1 MKKIHLMQLAL
12 CMFLGLSLYGENLQN
27 ETLVTVETSGNQETE
42 ALPKPQ
48 EETLY
53 LPDLVTIIGGE
64 DWQVSQEALPDYQ
77 LQLPVPPSVSVPP
90 SVAEASLQAVEGDPV
105 SELPPSVVE
114 LATVKEAK
122 QFFVEGF
129 IEPAWPL
136 SLDTEFSVFTV
147 DPQAFFLDFGYK
159 TVGGYGLEQAEDG
172 FFHNKSFL
180 QLGKNFVVG
189 GGRLQLQGNY
199 QALDNGLQGQ
209 SLLFDDINRRGAGA
223 SLQLELPVGKG
234 FSLAGGLP
242 VDWYNRYA
250 GFSNTVGRAEENGAV
265 AASLLGFSPWLS
277 FAWESRNWNTKNT
290 RALPTNHEFS
300 VQLLMDWGYWASLD
314 PQINSTQ
321 NRGSLSLFGSW
332 LWNSQLEIFSS
343 LGLVY
348 LPSGSGEQNT
358 KLLVPFALGLNWNEK
373 EASAERFP
381 GMSFSVEGGLDSHHR
396 NFYQLEARSPYVN
409 FSPGA
414 LISNGEVSD
423 WFFKAG
429 SILPLK
435 LQETPLSGLFQEL
448 FLQLAVE
455 YRQSAFGN
463 TVLVGDYATGIDSW
477 TGLFPSKLEDRK
489 ALFSQ
494 MAVTAVVSNFL
505 FKAGWNS
512 QWLYHPVYEPSQRL
526 VLSCGYDSPR
536 HPWGG
541 ELKADFGFQLPDS
554 LPILGAQVY
563 FQPAENLRLTVKVKD
578 MLKLFS
584 GSQRVFVEPYMKEAG
599 SVALSL
605 QFNF

>member
-12 CMFLGLSLYGENLQN
+12 CMFLGLSLYGENLQK
-27 ETLVTVETSGNQETE
+27 EPLVTVETSGTQETE
-42 ALPKPQ
+42 ALPKIQ

-77 LQLPVPPSVSVPP
+77 IQLPVPPSVSVPP

-277 FAWESRNWNTKNT
+277 LAWESRNWNTKNT

-314 PQINSTQ
+314 PQINSAQ
-321 NRGSLSLFGSW
+321 NRGSLSLSGSW

-373 EASAERFP
+373 EASAESFP

-541 ELKADFGFQLPDS
+541 ELKADFGFRLPDS

-584 GSQRVFVEPYMKEAG
+584 GRQRVFVEPYMKEAG

>member
-105 SELPPSVVE
+105 SKLPPSVVE
-114 LATVKEAK
+114 MATVKEAK

>member
-1 MKKIHLMQLAL
+1 MKKIHLMQLAF
-12 CMFLGLSLYGENLQN
+12 CMFLGLSLYGENLQK
-27 ETLVTVETSGNQETE
+27 EPLVTVETSVPQETE

-77 LQLPVPPSVSVPP
+77 IQLPVPPSVSVPP
-90 SVAEASLQAVEGDPV
+90 SVAEASLQVVEGDPV

-277 FAWESRNWNTKNT
+277 FAWESRSWNTKNT

-321 NRGSLSLFGSW
+321 NRGSLSLSGSW

-373 EASAERFP
+373 EASAESFP

-414 LISNGEVSD
+414 LISNGEISD

-429 SILPLK
+429 SSLPLK
-435 LQETPLSGLFQEL
+435 LQEPPLSGLFQEL

-541 ELKADFGFQLPDS
+541 ELKADFGFRLPDS

-563 FQPAENLRLTVKVKD
+563 FQPAENLRLAVKVKD